1 MDPREKTGALLTAFG
16 WALGYLLAGKAA
28 ALLVL
33 PTSAAAAFMHHCV
46 AAPLAEELMFRG
58 VVQRA
63 LAPLGSSRAVWIQA
77 ALFALQHRGA
87 ASMVYALCMGAVL
100 GWLRE
105 KTGSVLPGMAVHTLN
120 NLLVFAAG

>member
-1 MDPREKTGALLTAFG
+1 MDQREKTGALLRAFG

-28 ALLVL
+28 ALLGL
-33 PTSAAAAFMHHCV
+33 PTSAAAGFVHHCV
-46 AAPLAEELMFRG
+46 TAPLVEELVFRG

-87 ASMVYALCMGAVL
+87 AAMAYALCMGAVL

-105 KTGSVLPGMAVHTLN
+105 KTGSVLPGMAVHTMN